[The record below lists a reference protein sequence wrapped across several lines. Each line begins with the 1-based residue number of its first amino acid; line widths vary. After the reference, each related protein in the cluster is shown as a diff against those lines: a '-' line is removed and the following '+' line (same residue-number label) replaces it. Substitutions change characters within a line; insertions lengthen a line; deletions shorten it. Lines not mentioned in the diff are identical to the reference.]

1 MKPLVTPILR
11 LAILLS
17 PDSVEEFGD
26 DSYFSRGFVDDLVT
40 ELSRF
45 ACLGVI
51 SPHSFFSSRFQ
62 SMSDPEVAADLMA
75 DLLFKIGV
83 RKRQEKVR
91 INAQLVDPG
100 SRGVLWAERYDSPEE
115 EVFAVLDSLVE
126 KIVAALSVQID
137 AATLSA
143 ARRKPIT
150 ELEAYDCWLRG
161 LEKLQQGSLQTD
173 EEAREFFERALE
185 VDPHCARAYVG
196 LSLSHFNE
204 WSCQNWDICEISEC
218 RSFQYAIRALQ
229 LDYRDHVAHLVAGR
243 IYLYR
248 SEMEKAEKHID
259 LAFELN
265 PNDADHLVQIA
276 TCKGFLGD
284 LDTASKIFDRALAL
298 NPYCEPSYY
307 AYGGWIQIMRKDFEE
322 GITMA
327 LKAPLTSV
335 WIDLPGYIAL
345 AYGYSGN
352 AEEAGVYTRIFLEA
366 FQEKILQGR
375 TPESGEAL
383 EWLVNVN
390 PFRRAEDSE
399 FFRKGLVL
407 AGFSESTASESDE
420 IHPIENTVQRATSGR
435 VFRALNDLRYIAF
448 EGKEVQLPEVK
459 GFGDI
464 ERLLESGSEEIHCT
478 ELMGTIAESGESSE
492 VLDSRARGECA
503 ARIRELQAEL
513 HEAEEFN
520 DFTRAEKVAE
530 ELDPLIDFLAKS
542 VGIGGRSR
550 RLAAPSERA
559 RSAVTWR
566 IRSAIGKIEAVH
578 PPLAR
583 HLTHSIRTGTFCTY
597 APEKPLK
604 WEV

>member
-1 MKPLVTPILR
+1 MEPLVTPILR

-17 PDSVEEFGD
+17 PESVEELGD
-26 DSYFSRGFVDDLVT
+26 DSYFSRGFVEDLVT

-45 ACLGVI
+45 ACLELI
-51 SPHSFFSSRFQ
+51 SPHSSFSSRIQ
-62 SMSDPEVAADLMA
+62 SISDHDVAHELKADF
-75 DLLFKIGV
+75 LFKIGV
-83 RKRQEKVR
+83 RTRQAMVR
-91 INAQLVDPG
+91 INAQLVDPN
-100 SRGVLWAERYDSPEE
+100 SRSVLWAEHYDSPET
-115 EVFAVLDSLVE
+115 EVFALLDSLVE
-126 KIVAALSVQID
+126 KIVAALHLQID
-137 AATLSA
+137 SATLSA
-143 ARRKPIT
+143 ARRKPVT

-161 LEKLQQGSLQTD
+161 LEKLQEGSIQTD

-243 IYLYR
+243 VYLYR

-284 LDTASKIFDRALAL
+284 LEKASEIFNRALTL

-322 GITMA
+322 GIKMA

-345 AYGYSGN
+345 AYAYRGN
-352 AEEAGVYTRIFLEA
+352 AAEAGVYTRIFLKA
-366 FQEKILQGR
+366 FQEKILEGR
-375 TPESGEAL
+375 TPKSGEAL
-383 EWLVNVN
+383 EWLVAVN
-390 PFRRAEDSE
+390 PFRRSEDSE
-399 FFRKGLVL
+399 FFRKGLIM
-407 AGFSESTASESDE
+407 AGFSEATVSKSDE
-420 IHPIENTVQRATSGR
+420 NLPIENAVQRSTSGY
-435 VFRALNDLRYIAF
+435 VFRALNELRYMTF

-459 GFGDI
+459 GFRDI

-478 ELMGTIAESGESSE
+478 ELMGKIAESGEPSE
-492 VLDSRARGECA
+492 VLDSRARSECA
-503 ARIRELQAEL
+503 IRIRELQAEL
-513 HEAEEFN
+513 QEAEDFN
-520 DFTRAEKVAE
+520 DITRAAKVAE
-530 ELDPLIDFLAKS
+530 ELDPLIDYLAKA

-566 IRSAIGKIEAVH
+566 IRSAIGKIEAAH
-578 PPLAR
+578 PSLAR
-583 HLTHSIRTGTFCTY
+583 HLTNSIRTGTFCTY